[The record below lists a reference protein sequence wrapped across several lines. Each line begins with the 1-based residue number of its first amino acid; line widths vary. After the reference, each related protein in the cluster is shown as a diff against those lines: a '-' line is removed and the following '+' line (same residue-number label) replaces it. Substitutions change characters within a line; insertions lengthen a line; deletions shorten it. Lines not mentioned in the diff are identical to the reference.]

1 MYANDTRPRELYKTR
16 AYAKLK
22 PREECVCAGVWPTT
36 GNYRATVFLIS
47 DTNEIPYRPLIRGHP
62 LVLVINNLSGAQT
75 CGRVNLMELIT
86 GRSYIRENSSKFCRD
101 NFTETKTTTWLLNI
115 FSVLD
120 FVLKFL
126 SRSFETIDSM
136 KF

>member
-1 MYANDTRPRELYKTR
+1 MYANDTRPRELYIYKTR
-16 AYAKLK
+16 VYAKLK

-62 LVLVINNLSGAQT
+62 LALVINNLSGAQT

-86 GRSYIRENSSKFCRD
+86 GRSYIYRRIPLSFVS
-101 NFTETKTTTWLLNI
+101 NFTETK
-115 FSVLD
+115 
-120 FVLKFL
+120 
-126 SRSFETIDSM
+126 
-136 KF
+136 

>member
-16 AYAKLK
+16 AKLK
-22 PREECVCAGVWPTT
+22 PREECVRAGVWPTT

-47 DTNEIPYRPLIRGHP
+47 DTNEIPYRPLIRRHP

-86 GRSYIRENSSKFCRD
+86 GRSYIQGEFLQVSSGEFHRNGIITNNDWFPRD
-101 NFTETKTTTWLLNI
+101 Y
-115 FSVLD
+115 
-120 FVLKFL
+120 
-126 SRSFETIDSM
+126 
-136 KF
+136 